1 MSMYY
6 ILIYYKIAI
15 TKLPVSLFISLAI
28 LDVAD
33 SKPLNNRLLR
43 GRAISF
49 THHVTYW
56 CFHDYET
63 IAWISKLQNWF
74 YQCQLQPHGL

>member
-1 MSMYY
+1 M
-6 ILIYYKIAI
+6 I
-15 TKLPVSLFISLAI
+15 TKLQFTELSVSLFTSLAI

-49 THHVTYW
+49 THHVTY
-56 CFHDYET
+56 
-63 IAWISKLQNWF
+63 
-74 YQCQLQPHGL
+74 

>member
-1 MSMYY
+1 M
-6 ILIYYKIAI
+6 ITKLQF
-15 TKLPVSLFISLAI
+15 TKLPVSLFTSFAI

-56 CFHDYET
+56 CFYDYET
-63 IAWISKLQNWF
+63 IAVDLNF
-74 YQCQLQPHGL
+74 